1 MEKGMNNR
9 QATCLLILFISGNS
23 SLFGVGSPAG
33 RDSWIALLLACIIA
47 LLVTSIYSR
56 IQRLNASHDFFDAL
70 SILFGKWGGRILT
83 ILMVWYALHLS
94 ALLMRTLTE
103 LGMAT
108 SIVEPPYYIVLIL
121 FTLAGIYLL
130 RSGAATLG
138 RWAFIIFIV
147 LFLVNGFIVIASIKN
162 MQILNLF
169 PILRRPAGELMQGT
183 AQYLSFPML
192 ESIVFL
198 PLLFG
203 KKTNFDAAKIYR
215 FGILIGAG
223 MLLTIVVSTFL
234 LLGEPMMSEIYFPS
248 HNAAKLI
255 SVGNFLTRVEE
266 IVSVF
271 MLLTGV
277 TKFVVCLLTAAKGLA
292 HLCGSTDST
301 AFAVP
306 TGMFSFSFSLIVANN
321 IMDIDRFL
329 AIYPFYALPF
339 QVLLPI
345 IIWCRSEYRSF
356 QKKRLQAH
364 G

>member
-9 QATCLLILFISGNS
+9 QATCLLILFITGNS

-33 RDSWIALLLACIIA
+33 RDSWLALLLACAAA
-47 LLVTSIYSR
+47 LLVTRMYIR
-56 IQRLNASHDFFDAL
+56 IHRHGTSYDFFEML
-70 SILFGKWGGRILT
+70 SLLFGKWGGRILT
-83 ILMVWYALHLS
+83 VLMVWYALHLA

-108 SIVEPPYYIVLIL
+108 SIANPPYYAVLIL

-130 RSGAATLG
+130 RSGTATLG
-138 RWAFIIFIV
+138 RWAFIIFII
-147 LFLVNGFIVIASIKN
+147 LFLINGFTVVASIKD
-162 MQILNLF
+162 MQLMNLF
-169 PILRRPAGELMQGT
+169 PILRRSAGEFLQGT
-183 AQYLSFPML
+183 TQYFSFPLL
-192 ESIVFL
+192 ESVVFL

-203 KKTNFDAAKIYR
+203 KNTSYNTGRIFRWGLI
-215 FGILIGAG
+215 IGAG
-223 MLLTIVVSTFL
+223 MLLTIILTSYL
-234 LLGEPMMSEIYFPS
+234 LLGEPMMSQMYFPS

-255 SVGNFLTRVEE
+255 SVGSFMTRIEE

-277 TKFVVCLLTAAKGLA
+277 TKFAVCLFTAAKGLA
-292 HLCGSTDST
+292 HLSGSEDYKV
-301 AFAVP
+301 FAVP
-306 TGMFSFSFSLIVANN
+306 TGFLSLALSLMVANN

-339 QVLLPI
+339 QILLPM
-345 IIWCRSEYRSF
+345 IIWAKAEYRCYR
-356 QKKRLQAH
+356 KKQLRVS